1 MRDFREHMNEMA
13 RRMMRRPDIIGN
25 PSGFGSS
32 APSGGG
38 SNCPPDTTLSSR
50 QYVSPRVSFVTV
62 PPGVAPFIARADV
75 PLILPIPAKVIVCV
89 STVLTEQNNTVFL
102 HFNPINKLYTG
113 TSILPNGTESWLP
126 MCGITTGGGAGRI
139 GSGWVFTKE
148 LPPTTNLYLDI
159 GQEGG
164 GVSGPIT
171 FAVSDDIAYWKLTG
185 TQGN

>member
-1 MRDFREHMNEMA
+1 MRDFREHMNDLA

-25 PSGFGSS
+25 PTSFGSS
-32 APSGGG
+32 APGGG
-38 SNCPPDTTLSSR
+38 GQCPPDTSLSSR

-62 PPGVAPFIARADV
+62 QHTNNAAIGDV

-89 STVLTEQNNTVFL
+89 SGTLAENGNTLFL
-102 HFNPINKLYTG
+102 HFVPLNKNYTG
-113 TSILPNGTESWLP
+113 AIAIQPNGTESWLP
-126 MCGITTGGGAGRI
+126 MCGLNTAGGTGRM

-164 GVSGPIT
+164 GGSNPIT
-171 FAVSDDIAYWKLTG
+171 FAVSDDITYWKLTG

>member
-13 RRMMRRPDIIGN
+13 QRLMGRPDLIAN
-25 PSGFGSS
+25 PAGFGSS
-32 APSGGG
+32 VGGGGG
-38 SNCPPDTTLSSR
+38 SCPPDTSLQSR

-62 PPGVAPFIARADV
+62 AAGAAPFNARADV

-89 STVLTEQNNTVFL
+89 STTLTEQPNTLFL
-102 HFNPINKLYTG
+102 HFVPLNKLYAG
-113 TSILPNGTESWLP
+113 ISILPTGNEAWLP
-126 MCGITTGGGAGRI
+126 MCGLNAGGGTGRM

-164 GVSGPIT
+164 GASGPIT
-171 FAVSDDIAYWKLTG
+171 FAVSDDITFWKLTG
-185 TQGN
+185 AQGN